1 MMFLPAVT
9 IGFLLYGSYKD
20 ITAREVP
27 DILWVVMGCAGVLFR
42 VVDHQWMLMA
52 ISVIIAFL
60 LGMVLAVS
68 GMFGGA
74 DIKALLALSLLIPQY
89 PSSIAPFFVITI
101 FNNLAVIRVLE
112 MGGIFLYN
120 VVKAHR
126 FEGKI
131 PLWKKILLYTTGFPR
146 SVKDIDY
153 RFLPLQ
159 TSNGDLQLMPDI
171 DLDIETFKSEST
183 ADTVWV
189 TYGSPL
195 ILYMLIGCIIAF
207 VRGDII
213 LELLMHVIG

>member
-1 MMFLPAVT
+1 MIVLPAVT

-20 ITAREVP
+20 ITVREVP
-27 DILWVVMGCAGVLFR
+27 DTLWVVMGCTGIMFR
-42 VVDHQWMLMA
+42 VIDHQWMLMG

-89 PSSIAPFFVITI
+89 PGIIAPFFVITI
-101 FNNLAVIRVLE
+101 FNNLAVIRIFE
-112 MGGIFLYN
+112 MGVIFFYN
-120 VVKAHR
+120 IIKAHR
-126 FEGKI
+126 FEGEI

-159 TSNGDLQLMPDI
+159 TSTGDLQLMPDI
-171 DLDIETFKSEST
+171 DMDIETFKAEST
-183 ADTVWV
+183 ADIVWV

-207 VRGDII
+207 VRGDLI
-213 LELLMHVIG
+213 LELLLHVIG